1 MKCFL
6 LFNFY
11 LVFHKSRFL
20 ISLINMPTQCWL
32 DDLYS
37 VQVQIFTRC
46 CTFFVVNHL
55 VELLLRP
62 DCEFD
67 SDFL

>member
-1 MKCFL
+1 
-6 LFNFY
+6 
-11 LVFHKSRFL
+11 
-20 ISLINMPTQCWL
+20 MPTQCWL